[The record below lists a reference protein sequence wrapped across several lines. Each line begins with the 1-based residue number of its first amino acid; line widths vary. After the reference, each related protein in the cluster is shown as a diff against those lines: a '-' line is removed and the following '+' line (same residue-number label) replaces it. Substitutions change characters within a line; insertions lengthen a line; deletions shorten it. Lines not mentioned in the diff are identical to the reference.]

1 MPQNATKYG
10 INVSKN
16 CSKLKTNDNEIS
28 VFFTEYENCDKNS
41 FYAFYE
47 MASESSKKGE
57 KVRTFEMRHF
67 WCFLTT
73 VVCGCST
80 ILHWPSPLATMRFWL
95 TLLLWTTIRAKRR
108 GSFWAR
114 LLLTHSPRARLSS
127 LLLRIDR
134 ADKALAQCI
143 SVLNK
148 TFLPCHI
155 DY

>member
-1 MPQNATKYG
+1 MVFENHRKCLILHCERSELRYIFSKLIKNTKNGVLQNSAKFRKILQNSTKFHKMPQNATKYG

-80 ILHWPSPLATMRFWL
+80 ILHWPSPLATMRF
-95 TLLLWTTIRAKRR
+95 
-108 GSFWAR
+108 
-114 LLLTHSPRARLSS
+114 
-127 LLLRIDR
+127 
-134 ADKALAQCI
+134 
-143 SVLNK
+143 
-148 TFLPCHI
+148 
-155 DY
+155 